1 MADPLLMD
9 RMFQRIMRGLVET
22 GRGSSVVYDYVLDA
36 ALRPDGGGI
45 YGAKSTA
52 AYLASV
58 GEPLLTGW
66 NQRQAAAIA
75 TREGLVVVS
84 DIGPAE
90 LTARYLI
97 GSDGQPDGMMVE
109 FPRIIHV
116 RVP

>member
-1 MADPLLMD
+1 VAA
-9 RMFQRIMRGLVET
+9 GVA
-22 GRGSSVVYDYVLDA
+22 GDYVLDA
-36 ALRPDGGGI
+36 TLRPDGGGI
-45 YGAKSTA
+45 FGAKSTT

-66 NQRQAAAIA
+66 SQRQAAAIA
-75 TREGLVVVS
+75 TREELVVVS

-97 GSDGQPDGMMVE
+97 DADGQPDGMMVE